1 MSNIELKGLRGLK
14 GLDHLLRDNQRVNF
28 KYEKL
33 QLLPIDLLQSG
44 KYQPRSNFDD
54 TALAELAVSIK
65 SSGIIQPLIVRQ
77 LSATNTYE
85 IIAGERRWRAA
96 KIAMMTEVPV
106 IVREIS
112 DQTALAFGL
121 IENIQRENLTAID
134 EALAI
139 DRLINEFELTHEQV
153 AEAIGRSRSTVTNL
167 LRLLSLDDD
176 IKVLLQQN
184 LLEMGHARALVGLS
198 NHDQKRL
205 SQQIITK
212 NLSVRVAEKLVYQHN
227 NRTVKPGKFSNP
239 DHEEQ
244 IKIWQRLLQQKIS
257 SKVDIHISDAK
268 GKVVF
273 HCASL
278 AEIDKLIKK
287 IIRD

>member
-1 MSNIELKGLRGLK
+1 MSNIELKGLKALQ
-14 GLDHLLRDNQRVNF
+14 GLDQLLGDHKRVNS
-28 KYEKL
+28 KQEKL
-33 QLLPIDLLQSG
+33 QFLPIDLLLSG

-54 TALAELAVSIK
+54 SALEELAASIK

-77 LSATNTYE
+77 ISADRYE

-96 KIAMMTEVPV
+96 RIAGMTEVPV

-139 DRLINEFELTHEQV
+139 DRLINEFLLTHEQV
-153 AEAIGRSRSTVTNL
+153 AEAIGRSRPTVTNL
-167 LRLLSLDDD
+167 LRLLTLDDEV
-176 IKVLLQQN
+176 KALMQQN

-198 NHDQKRL
+198 HAAQKTL
-205 SQQIITK
+205 SQQIIAK
-212 NLSVRVAEKLVYQHN
+212 QLSVRAAEKLVNQQN
-227 NRTVKPGKFSNP
+227 ATVKQAKSSEAVH
-239 DHEEQ
+239 DERIQ
-244 IKIWQRLLQQKIS
+244 TWQALLRQKIS
-257 SKVDIHISDAK
+257 SKVDFHISKVAT
-268 GKVVF
+268 GRVVF

-278 AEIDKLIKK
+278 DEIEALIQK